1 MANENYDPYD
11 QAYWGKGKGKKGKKG
26 KSKFQY
32 PYDGNKGYPSYENGK
47 GKSGHEKAKSKTF
60 AATAEKTEEQPA
72 IQQTAPSIEPTYA
85 GWTEQDWDQSWIWN
99 EHGWYSSHET
109 SSTGQALMAFRDAEE
124 HHEKKAIHGKLIQ
137 SDTVSE
143 HNLSVTTNHGEIA
156 HKGLTNY
163 VYDGDN
169 SIKFPS
175 GDLTKSETVC
185 AAKSSET
192 KEDLATP
199 KIIGSQKQ
207 DQWILDKK
215 NKQLIRAHIT
225 PRKAL
230 FTPNRAK
237 ECPINPDN
245 ISRERTTEIIDASV
259 GGDPDIL
266 EDNWR
271 LTSQANKP
279 IINLWTGKAIFTFAD
294 NLLKDEEAGSGS
306 AADRIIDKKG
316 RLTIEP
322 DPFAPSSEEPTS
334 LPLALGRI
342 HKRLSNPEE
351 LKKLHLQHYHMTTD
365 QFRFRTRSLHLPKST
380 FDLFDKIRSE
390 CEVCQAAKHAP
401 SRSKTSGLRADTFGD
416 MTFIDHCQVPLGTG
430 EHIIVFV
437 ILDGATTLL
446 TAEAVTT
453 TQEVE
458 NITVLRN
465 YFDQYHLQPK
475 SVVADQAF
483 MTETW
488 EHFYQSLDITPIS
501 LGPNTPWPNRA
512 EAAVRLL
519 QGTTQDHA
527 KFHQGRNSTC
537 NTEESDIQTA
547 GEGRCN
553 CQESDC
559 HLRGCNTIGARIRE
573 TTSRSHPTRC
583 RNTNSV
589 DD

>member
-1 MANENYDPYD
+1 MNR
-11 QAYWGKGKGKKGKKG
+11 QAV
-26 KSKFQY
+26 
-32 PYDGNKGYPSYENGK
+32 PV
-47 GKSGHEKAKSKTF
+47 SGAGHALVDLAGVARVKA
-60 AATAEKTEEQPA
+60 
-72 IQQTAPSIEPTYA
+72 
-85 GWTEQDWDQSWIWN
+85 
-99 EHGWYSSHET
+99 
-109 SSTGQALMAFRDAEE
+109 
-124 HHEKKAIHGKLIQ
+124 
-137 SDTVSE
+137 
-143 HNLSVTTNHGEIA
+143 HGEIA

-163 VYDGDN
+163 VYDDDN

-207 DQWILDKK
+207 DHWILDTK
-215 NKQLIRAHIT
+215 NKQLIRVHIT

-230 FTPNRAK
+230 FTPNGAK
-237 ECPINPDN
+237 ECPINPDH
-245 ISRERTTEIIDASV
+245 ISRERTTEIIDASA

-279 IINLWTGKAIFTFAD
+279 MINLWTGKTTFAD
-294 NLLKDEEAGSGS
+294 NSLKDEEAGSGS
-306 AADRIIDKKG
+306 AADRIIG
-316 RLTIEP
+316 RSTIEP
-322 DPFAPSSEEPTS
+322 DPFTPSSDEPTS

-342 HKRLSNPEE
+342 HKRLSNPKE
-351 LKKLHLQHYHMTTD
+351 LKKLHLQHHHMTTD
-365 QFRFRTRSLHLPKST
+365 QFRFRTRAPHLQKST

-416 MTFIDHCQVPLGTG
+416 MTFIDHCQGPLRTG
-430 EHIIVFV
+430 EHISVFA

-453 TQEVE
+453 TQEAE

-483 MTETW
+483 MTDTW
-488 EHFYQSLDITPIS
+488 EHFYQSLDITLIS

-519 QGTTQDHA
+519 KAQLKIMKIMLSSIKAGTAPATLKKVTYRQLVKA
-527 KFHQGRNSTC
+527 AATVRNQTVTYRPADLIQLDVATP
-537 NTEESDIQTA
+537 TELTA
-547 GEGRCN
+547 ILPQVPIPEGNWYPVVVEVFDLVPGSIPERI
-553 CQESDC
+553 EYATVDGWRMDC
-559 HLRGCNTIGARIRE
+559 PWWIVLWIIL
-573 TTSRSHPTRC
+573 
-583 RNTNSV
+583 
-589 DD
+589 